1 MPQQAFSLLSL
12 VQRGKNFMRDGL
24 WISCGAAL
32 VIAGIAVL
40 GDRRRNRRSDPD
52 DVGFMPWPLV
62 LVLSL
67 IIAGLLAALALKAAA

>member
-1 MPQQAFSLLSL
+1 
-12 VQRGKNFMRDGL
+12 
-24 WISCGAAL
+24 
-32 VIAGIAVL
+32 AGIAVL

-67 IIAGLLAALALKAAA
+67 IIAGLLAALALKAAP